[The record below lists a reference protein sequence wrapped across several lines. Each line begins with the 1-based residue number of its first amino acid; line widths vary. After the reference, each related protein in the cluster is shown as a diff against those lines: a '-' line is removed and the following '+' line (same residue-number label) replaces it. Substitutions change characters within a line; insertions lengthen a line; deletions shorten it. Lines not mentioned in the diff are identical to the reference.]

1 VEAFLSEALWQ
12 ALVALPQG
20 GVEVPM
26 YLTWATVLN
35 IVPIPALNG
44 PERVRRGQVKSAYS
58 RFRFR
63 PLRSTVML
71 RKYSAGR
78 PA

>member
-1 VEAFLSEALWQ
+1 
-12 ALVALPQG
+12 
-20 GVEVPM
+20 M

-44 PERVRRGQVKSAYS
+44 PERVRTGQVKSAYS

-63 PLRSTVML
+63 LLRSTVML
-71 RKYSAGR
+71 RKYSAGM